1 MTCGV
6 TADADTGQTG
16 YGGLG
21 GLSKFKR
28 KGDAGGNASLGGGFL
43 RMLLKVGRGGTSHS
57 LLVEN
62 SDPQSIQCYPRKETH
77 LPKKASEWEASL
89 SREQLC

>member
-6 TADADTGQTG
+6 TADADTGQKG
-16 YGGLG
+16 YGALG

-43 RMLLKVGRGGTSHS
+43 RRLLKVGWGGTSHS

-62 SDPQSIQCYPRKETH
+62 SDPPEHTVLSSKGNTSAKESI
-77 LPKKASEWEASL
+77 
-89 SREQLC
+89 